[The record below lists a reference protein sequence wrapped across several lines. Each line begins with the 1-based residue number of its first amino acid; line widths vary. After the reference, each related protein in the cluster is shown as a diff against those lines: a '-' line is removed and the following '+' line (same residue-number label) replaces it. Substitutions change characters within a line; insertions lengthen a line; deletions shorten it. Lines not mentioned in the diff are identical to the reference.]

1 MRILIVKRDKL
12 GDMLLTIP
20 LIQHLKRSLAGSEI
34 HVLASDYGGWVLGEC
49 PEVSRVWTYPR
60 LRASALL
67 KPASLLRYLR
77 THRAVRRERFDVV
90 IAAGGEFSR
99 RAIEKAL
106 AVKGARTI
114 AYVPDARSFAGR
126 LSDPLPA
133 PMGGHEIDR
142 MLGLASPLGLA
153 LPKEPASPE
162 FVPPKRAC
170 EFARAWL
177 AERGLQERGY
187 VVLGLGAR
195 RAARQPDQAQ
205 ILRWSAYW
213 RDRHGL
219 ATVFMWTP
227 GGAGNSQYPGD
238 DSIAQTVLD
247 AARGQ
252 RPDIHAFRGPV
263 VEALGLIWLARTS
276 VFPDSGLMH
285 FAAASP
291 GGVLGLFAGPDL
303 GPAPDQWA
311 PRGRNAAWLRAAAQI
326 PDLPDAEFLAA
337 IDRLLERV

>member
-20 LIQHLKRSLAGSEI
+20 LIRHLKRSVAGSEV
-34 HVLASDYGGWVLGEC
+34 HVLASEYGGWVLREC

-67 KPASLLRYLR
+67 NPAKLLRYLR

-90 IAAGGEFSR
+90 VAAGGEFSR
-99 RAIEKAL
+99 RALGKAL
-106 AVKGARTI
+106 AAKGARTI
-114 AYVPDARSFAGR
+114 AYVPDARAFAGR

-133 PMGGHEIDR
+133 PASGHEIDR
-142 MLGLASPLGLA
+142 MLELASPLGLGM
-153 LPKEPASPE
+153 PKEPAWPE
-162 FVPPKRAC
+162 FEAPARAR

-177 AERGLQERGY
+177 AGRGLQERGY

-195 RAARQPDQAQ
+195 RAARQPDPAQ
-205 ILRWSAYW
+205 ILRWTAHW
-213 RDRHGL
+213 HDRYGL

-227 GGAGNSQYPGD
+227 GGGDSQYPGD
-238 DSIAQTVLD
+238 DALAASVLD
-247 AARGQ
+247 SARGH

-263 VEALGLIWLARTS
+263 LEALGLIWLARAS

-326 PDLPDAEFLAA
+326 PDLPDAEFFAA
-337 IDRLLERV
+337 VDRLLERA